1 MVFNYIWVAF
11 FIVAFVVA
19 VLRLI
24 LLGDTEVFGA
34 MVQSTFDM
42 AETSVSISIYLIGVI
57 TLWQGIMKVGEDGGS
72 VGLLTRIV
80 SPFFGKL
87 FPELPKNHP
96 AIGSMMMNFSANM
109 LGLDNAATPLGLKA
123 MQELQEA
130 NATKESASNAM
141 IMFIVLNTSG
151 LTIVPVSVMALR
163 AANGAVNPSDVF
175 LPILLATYFA
185 TLAGLIFVCLRQ
197 RINLFQPVLM
207 GWIGGITAMI
217 GGLLWWFSSMSQDQL
232 ASVSSVFGNGIIL
245 SIIIA
250 FILMAVRKRINVY
263 DAFIAG
269 AKDGFSI
276 SIKII
281 PYLVAILVAIGLF
294 RASGAMDYLLVGFA
308 ALFQLDSALIDALP
322 TAFMKPLSGS
332 GARGMMVEA
341 MQVHG
346 ADSFT
351 GRLASVFQGSTE
363 TTFYTLAVYFGS
375 VGIRKTRYALGA
387 GLFADLIGILSAIA
401 ISYVF
406 FG

>member
-263 DAFIAG
+263 EVFI
-269 AKDGFSI
+269 
-276 SIKII
+276 
-281 PYLVAILVAIGLF
+281 
-294 RASGAMDYLLVGFA
+294 
-308 ALFQLDSALIDALP
+308 
-322 TAFMKPLSGS
+322 
-332 GARGMMVEA
+332 
-341 MQVHG
+341 
-346 ADSFT
+346 
-351 GRLASVFQGSTE
+351 
-363 TTFYTLAVYFGS
+363 
-375 VGIRKTRYALGA
+375 
-387 GLFADLIGILSAIA
+387 
-401 ISYVF
+401 
-406 FG
+406 